1 MLVVCRSCEDRQSL
15 SMGLHQNAAVAAN
28 VEAWISE
35 LGDFAQGPS
44 SLPLRDAI
52 AWEVIARLDESRNID
67 QAVQQ
72 VCPDLCAD
80 QTRRSALLNAVH
92 KNLRQLVCMGAYLS
106 TYAVPSA
113 SMLGAAKKKRKGGK
127 KSRQDPD
134 ASQDP
139 ASQLD
144 NPDGQCERPED
155 TDKSDCSSL
164 LGEACDA
171 ERRDAFERGELD
183 IEDEFHMDSA
193 SIADAAH
200 SASTEV
206 QWTMLSGA
214 PSFINGGCGQS
225 TGTGGAPSFVN
236 GGCGQSTVTASQ
248 LGLREFT
255 QRHGADSASKHPA
268 NTEERRAHAL
278 RQQCPH
284 ATSSGQQKPNHW
296 KFDTTSGH

>member
-1 MLVVCRSCEDRQSL
+1 MVARPLPAQSQEAASHKAKCIADAQACVHWMLTTLNWENAQKAASMLWEESRQVQDSGSVPEQLINSQVQSL
-15 SMGLHQNAAVAAN
+15 SMDLHQNAAAAAN

-80 QTRRSALLNAVH
+80 QTRRSKLLNAVH
-92 KNLRQLVCMGAYLS
+92 KNLRQLVCMGEYLT

-144 NPDGQCERPED
+144 NPDGQCKRPED
-155 TDKSDCSSL
+155 SDTSDCSSL
-164 LGEACDA
+164 LVEACDA
-171 ERRDAFERGELD
+171 DRRDTFERGGLD
-183 IEDEFHMDSA
+183 IEDKFHMDFA
-193 SIADAAH
+193 SIALRG
-200 SASTEV
+200 EG
-206 QWTMLSGA
+206 L
-214 PSFINGGCGQS
+214 GG
-225 TGTGGAPSFVN
+225 
-236 GGCGQSTVTASQ
+236 
-248 LGLREFT
+248 
-255 QRHGADSASKHPA
+255 
-268 NTEERRAHAL
+268 
-278 RQQCPH
+278 
-284 ATSSGQQKPNHW
+284 
-296 KFDTTSGH
+296 